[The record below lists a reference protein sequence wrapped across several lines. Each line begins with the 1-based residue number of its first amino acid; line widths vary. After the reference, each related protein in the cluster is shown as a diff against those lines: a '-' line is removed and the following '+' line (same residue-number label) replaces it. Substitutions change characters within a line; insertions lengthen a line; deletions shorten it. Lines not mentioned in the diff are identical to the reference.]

1 MKKKKEW
8 IPGEG
13 EDSHFAP
20 FDRTRADELLMSDD
34 AYVSEYGTDGELA
47 ELRAKIEG
55 RRFAVPK
62 KGMKTPEEIRARL
75 ADFETRFEAR
85 AKAGSGRTTSGKN
98 SRGDKALEL
107 EGLGSWAGALRW
119 VLGEEGKR

>member
-34 AYVSEYGTDGELA
+34 AYVSEYGTDRELA
-47 ELRAKIEG
+47 ELRAKIEA
-55 RRFAVPK
+55 RRFYPPK
-62 KGMKTPEEIRARL
+62 NAMKTLEEIRARMY
-75 ADFETRFEAR
+75 DME
-85 AKAGSGRTTSGKN
+85 AKAEAENRAGHAP
-98 SRGDKALEL
+98 GDRALNL
-107 EGLGSWAGALRW
+107 ERLWSWAGALRW
-119 VLGEEGKR
+119 VLGEEVKR

>member
-47 ELRAKIEG
+47 ELRAKIEA
-55 RRFAVPK
+55 RRFIAVPK
-62 KGMKTPEEIRARL
+62 KGMKTSEEVRARM
-75 ADFETRFEAR
+75 ADCETQAEAENR
-85 AKAGSGRTTSGKN
+85 AGHAP
-98 SRGDKALEL
+98 GDRALNL
-107 EGLGSWAGALRW
+107 ERLYSWAGALRW
-119 VLGEEGKR
+119 ALGEEAER

>member
-20 FDRTRADELLMSDD
+20 VDRTRADELLMSDD
-34 AYVSEYGTDGELA
+34 AYVSEYGTDRELA

-55 RRFAVPK
+55 RRFAVPRHLHK
-62 KGMKTPEEIRARL
+62 KRA
-75 ADFETRFEAR
+75 
-85 AKAGSGRTTSGKN
+85 
-98 SRGDKALEL
+98 
-107 EGLGSWAGALRW
+107 
-119 VLGEEGKR
+119 